1 MNGSGLTHEVRKL
14 ASVIALAMLLAA
26 SGCCGNCIVSQRYAR
41 DPNCG
46 AELLEENDGVAR
58 RGVPVMA
65 WPSSLGR
72 AQFRD
77 RTKRWRHDFA
87 ASLQPEPL
95 PPTKPPHSRFH
106 PLPTQH
112 VFAPRAEYAAPALFG
127 AELHSPP
134 EAGLL
139 APPAE
144 QIPIPLPDHDQ
155 HAPLPLPPGEA
166 SEGPMLDMQP
176 PQLQSPPADPSR
188 GTIAPTS
195 AVQWSEPNPLRPAA
209 RAAR

>member
-1 MNGSGLTHEVRKL
+1 MNGSRFTRESRKL
-14 ASVIALAMLLAA
+14 VSATALAMLLAA
-26 SGCCGNCIVSQRYAR
+26 SGCCGNCIVSQRYAS

-46 AELLEENDGVAR
+46 AEVVDENGDIAR

-65 WPSSLGR
+65 WPNSLGQAR
-72 AQFRD
+72 WRE
-77 RTKRWRHDFA
+77 RTARFRHDFA
-87 ASLQPEPL
+87 ASLQPEQL

-112 VFAPRAEYAAPALFG
+112 VFAPRADYVAPALFG

-144 QIPIPLPDHDQ
+144 QIPIPLPDHDP
-155 HAPLPLPPGEA
+155 HAPLPLPPAAA